1 MTLPHPT
8 LTLGATIKKSEKQ
21 HRSIALAELNF
32 SPPEPCAAAESSC
45 AFQAGGGT
53 LQTVSPGANLVV
65 LINIPFQ

>member
-1 MTLPHPT
+1 MTFPHPT

-32 SPPEPCAAAESSC
+32 SPPEPCTAAESSC
-45 AFQAGGGT
+45 AFQAGGT
-53 LQTVSPGANLVV
+53 LQTVSPGANLVA

>member
-32 SPPEPCAAAESSC
+32 SSPEPCTAAESSC
-45 AFQAGGGT
+45 AFQAGGDI
-53 LQTVSPGANLVV
+53 ANSVTRS
-65 LINIPFQ
+65 